1 MSIKYNIVKKKKKF
15 NRLENKN
22 YFSNL
27 INYNTSIKNKGKQEK
42 KINWKIIFL
51 IIISIIIMISLKYY
65 FNL

>member
-1 MSIKYNIVKKKKKF
+1 MSIKYKIVKKKKKF
-15 NRLENKN
+15 DKLKNKN

-27 INYNTSIKNKGKQEK
+27 RNYNTSVKEN

-51 IIISIIIMISLKYY
+51 VIISIIILISLKYY

>member
-1 MSIKYNIVKKKKKF
+1 MSIKYKIIKKKRKF

-22 YFSNL
+22 YFINL

>member
-1 MSIKYNIVKKKKKF
+1 MSIRYKIVKKKKKF
-15 NRLENKN
+15 DRLENKN

-27 INYNTSIKNKGKQEK
+27 RNYNTSVKEK

-51 IIISIIIMISLKYY
+51 VIISIIIMISLKYY

>member
-1 MSIKYNIVKKKKKF
+1 MSIKYKIVKKKKKF
-15 NRLENKN
+15 DRLENKN

-27 INYNTSIKNKGKQEK
+27 RNYNTSVKEK

-51 IIISIIIMISLKYY
+51 VIISIIILISLKYY

>member
-1 MSIKYNIVKKKKKF
+1 MSIKYKIVKKKKKF
-15 NRLENKN
+15 DRLENKN

-27 INYNTSIKNKGKQEK
+27 RNYNTSVKEN

-51 IIISIIIMISLKYY
+51 VIISIIILISLKYY